1 MYLCGVSR
9 LDTHLFI
16 SALRYLKIYIPSP
29 SYLDFIVVY
38 LKCGLHVL
46 MLNE

>member
-16 SALRYLKIYIPSP
+16 SVLWYLEIYIPSP
-29 SYLDFIVVY
+29 SYLDFLVVY

-46 MLNE
+46 ILNE